1 MSNGRLKKLALSVLV
16 AGSMVMA
23 GISSQAGPII
33 KFGRHGLLKIDI
45 KLQVRGDHTSFGSGV
60 SGTHD
65 RTDLHFQ
72 RARVTLTGLINRIWG
87 VKFQTCGHMHTSYT
101 PMGYMQQLA
110 ATNQNDRDIRIID
123 AYIIGN
129 FSRHLHMKLGLTK
142 IPLTRLNLIDCFAP
156 LEVDRSFYA
165 YTPVGTSPES
175 ISRNYGVVFWGTF
188 LKRHLKYWI
197 GAFQGREGQSPWS
210 NSVDP
215 SIPRNKIIST
225 DTSPQPSNTNLMYV
239 ARLTYA
245 FLDPEPGGSGYWG
258 TYFGKRK
265 LLVLGVGGL
274 YQPNAVYKNVKWN
287 PATGQS
293 IVLNNSTA
301 DFKAFAADLLFEYP
315 LKDLGVPNFTFQYLW
330 VDVDDAY
337 KTDLNPADQNVYVAG
352 LNGQKH
358 GWVGQFAYILPFKI
372 GKHGLI
378 QPYVGYE
385 HWTFAKLLG
394 VEDQKIDDYSVGINY
409 YILGQNVRITA
420 QFDRVEFDKS
430 THMMGV
436 SFGHKIKSYNMIQ
449 TQFQVVF

>member
-1 MSNGRLKKLALSVLV
+1 MGRFRRIALSVILGSSLV
-16 AGSMVMA
+16 FTGL
-23 GISSQAGPII
+23 SSHAGPII
-33 KFGRHGLLKIDI
+33 RFGRQGLLKIDI
-45 KLQVRGDHTSFGSGV
+45 KLQVRGDHTSYGSGT
-60 SGTHD
+60 SGEND

-72 RARVTLTGLINRIWG
+72 RARLTFTGMINRIWG

-101 PMGYMQQLA
+101 PLGYMQQLA

-129 FSRHLHMKLGLTK
+129 FSPHLHMKAGLTK

-156 LEVDRSFYA
+156 LEIDRSAYV

-188 LKRHLKYWI
+188 LRRHLKYWI

-215 SIPRNKIIST
+215 SIPRNKVIST
-225 DTSPQPSNTNLMYV
+225 ETSPQPANTNLMYV
-239 ARLTYA
+239 ARVAYS

-265 LLVLGVGGL
+265 LLVVGVGGL
-274 YQPNAVYKNVKWN
+274 YQPNAVYKNVSWDPN
-287 PATGQS
+287 TGLS
-293 IVLNNSTA
+293 KVLNSDTA
-301 DFKAFAADLLFEYP
+301 PFKAFAADLLFEYP
-315 LKDLGVPNFTFQYLW
+315 LQDLGVPNFTFQYLW
-330 VDVDDAY
+330 VNVDDAY

-358 GWVGQFAYILPFKI
+358 GWVGQFAYILPFKV
-372 GKHGLI
+372 GRQGLI
-378 QPYVGYE
+378 QPYIGYE
-385 HWTFAKLLG
+385 HWDFAKLLG
-394 VEDQKIDDYSVGINY
+394 VEGQKIDDYSAGINY
-409 YILGQNVRITA
+409 FIMGQNVRLTL
-420 QFDRVEFDKS
+420 QFDHVEFDKD

-436 SFGHKIKSYNMIQ
+436 SLNKKISSYNMI
-449 TQFQVVF
+449 TSQFQLVF